1 MMLNQVEE
9 LASKAFDELGR
20 VTDVSEL
27 EVWRIRYL
35 GRKSSLI
42 QILRSLATLPLKE
55 RRTAG
60 ARANE
65 LKKALEAAFT
75 EKKSNLERSLTL
87 SLQRESLDIT
97 LPGQRVSLGRLHP
110 TTQILEEICDI
121 FSSMGF
127 QVVEGPEVE
136 WDYYNFEALNMP
148 VDHPARDMFA
158 TLWVDSGTE
167 AGDKPML
174 LRTHTSPVQI
184 RVMEKSRPPIRII
197 APGRVYRYEATDAT
211 HEWMFY
217 QVEGLAVDKNI
228 TLADLK
234 GTLFEFA
241 RRLFGEER
249 KCRFRCDYFPFV
261 EPGVEVAIDC
271 LVCRGAGCRLCGNS
285 GWIEILGAGMVHPE
299 VLRRV
304 DIDPEVYSGFA
315 FGMGVERIPIL
326 RYGIEDIRLFYSNDL
341 RFLRQF

>member
-1 MMLNQVEE
+1 MLNQVEE
-9 LASKAFDELGR
+9 LASKALDELAQ
-20 VTDVSEL
+20 VTNVNDL
-27 EVWRIRYL
+27 EAWRIRYL
-35 GRKSSLI
+35 GRKGSLI
-42 QILRSLATLPLKE
+42 QILRSLATVPLNE
-55 RRTAG
+55 RRQVG

-65 LKKALEAAFT
+65 LKKSLEAAF
-75 EKKSNLERSLTL
+75 EENKAHLESDSALLIRRETL
-87 SLQRESLDIT
+87 DVT
-97 LPGQRVSLGRLHP
+97 LPGQQISLGRLHP

-148 VDHPARDMFA
+148 ADHPARDMFA
-158 TLWVDSGTE
+158 TLWVDFETKTG
-167 AGDKPML
+167 GRPML

-184 RVMEKSRPPIRII
+184 RVMEKSPPPIRII

-217 QVEGLAVDKNI
+217 QVEGLAVDRNI

-241 RRLFGEER
+241 RRLFGEDR

-271 LVCRGAGCRLCGNS
+271 MVCHGAGCRLCGNS

-299 VLRRV
+299 VLRRLG
-304 DIDPEVYSGFA
+304 IDPQIYSGFA

-326 RYGIEDIRLFYSNDL
+326 RYGIDDIRLFYGNDL